1 MSKEEISNS
10 NKCKIT
16 SINDD
21 VINNIFEY
29 TSINNLLFT
38 CKEFYKLKKKF
49 LLIELNRGKTLR
61 FLGKEINRKYIYS
74 LIDNPKRQLIL
85 NIVEDYSFYDDFYMR
100 TNFDFIFNENG
111 DFDAKYLDILNNVYL
126 FKLSSLSINRFI
138 SPHDR
143 FIPTILSTPTVVFNK
158 KYLNFISLNV
168 KLLIEKFIVDSI
180 SYDIEPILN
189 NKNIE
194 IKKIVQTPDLQTIE
208 EEHERK
214 QYDLYKKLKTY
225 SEKYSIHFEDIKNTD
240 LIRIIN
246 RYIGDDERL
255 GNKFRPKLFISKDVD
270 WIKEQVNPF
279 ISPVLEEYNSLRY
292 KEDYNLQMILDS
304 ANRWHNKD
312 IKQKVR
318 MSLNSFIKK
327 INEDFDM
334 YTLIVKKEI
343 DEDKHM
349 LTKILGE
356 QKNDEIAKKS
366 NDEIAK
372 QSYDELPKLTESYIK
387 QMNDETEKQSN
398 QKYSEN
404 HNRNRMSRF
413 SSENKLFKKDKVRN
427 NKKHNKKF
435 KMNKLKN

>member
-1 MSKEEISNS
+1 MSKEEIPNS

-16 SINDD
+16 TINDD

-49 LLIELNRGKTLR
+49 LLIELNKIKTLR
-61 FLGKEINRKYIYS
+61 FLRKEINREYIYS
-74 LIDNPKRQLIL
+74 LIDNPKKQLIL
-85 NIVEDYSFYDDFYMR
+85 NIVEDYSFYDDFYER
-100 TNFDFIFNENG
+100 TNFDFIFNENE
-111 DFDAKYLDILNNVYL
+111 DFDTKYLDILNNVYL
-126 FKLSSLSINRFI
+126 FKLYSLSINRFI
-138 SPHDR
+138 SHHDR
-143 FIPTILSTPTVVFNK
+143 FKPTVLSTPKVVFNK
-158 KYLNFISLNV
+158 KYLNFTSLNV
-168 KLLIEKFIVDSI
+168 KLLIETFMVDSI
-180 SYDIEPILN
+180 SYDVEPILN
-189 NKNIE
+189 NKNIK
-194 IKKIVQTPDLQTIE
+194 IKKIAQTPDLLTI
-208 EEHERK
+208 HQRK
-214 QYDLYKKLKTY
+214 QYELYKKLKSY

-240 LIRIIN
+240 LIEIIN

-255 GNKFRPKLFISKDVD
+255 GTKFRPKLFFSPDVD

-279 ISPVLEEYNSLRY
+279 ISPVFKEYNSLRY
-292 KEDYNLQMILDS
+292 KEDYNLQMMLDN

-318 MSLNSFIKK
+318 ISIDSFIKK
-327 INEDFDM
+327 INEEVHIQPK
-334 YTLIVKKEI
+334 LLV
-343 DEDKHM
+343 
-349 LTKILGE
+349 E
-356 QKNDEIAKKS
+356 QKN
-366 NDEIAK
+366 
-372 QSYDELPKLTESYIK
+372 DELPKLTESYIK

>member
-61 FLGKEINRKYIYS
+61 FLRKEINRKYIYS
-74 LIDNPKRQLIL
+74 FIDNPKKQLIL
-85 NIVEDYSFYDDFYMR
+85 NIDEDYSFHDDFYRM
-100 TNFDFIFNENG
+100 TNFDFIFKENE

-143 FIPTILSTPTVVFNK
+143 YRPTILSTPTVRFNK

-168 KLLIEKFIVDSI
+168 KLLIEKFVVDSI

-189 NKNIE
+189 NKNIK
-194 IKKIVQTPDLQTIE
+194 IKKIVQTPDLLTM
-208 EEHERK
+208 HERK

-240 LIRIIN
+240 LIEIIN
-246 RYIGDDERL
+246 RYIGDDER
-255 GNKFRPKLFISKDVD
+255 PKLFFSPDVD
-270 WIKEQVNPF
+270 WLKEQQKANPF

-292 KEDYNLQMILDS
+292 KEDYKLQMILDN
-304 ANRWHNKD
+304 ANRWHNKN
-312 IKQKVR
+312 IKQKVT
-318 MSLNSFIKK
+318 MSIDSFIKK
-327 INEDFDM
+327 INEDLDM
-334 YTLIVKKEI
+334 YSFIVKKEI
-343 DEDKHM
+343 DEDVHM
-349 LTKILGE
+349 LTKILVD

-366 NDEIAK
+366 N
-372 QSYDELPKLTESYIK
+372 DELPKLTESYIK
-387 QMNDETEKQSN
+387 QMNDEVEKQSN

-404 HNRNRMSRF
+404 HNKNRMSRF
-413 SSENKLFKKDKVRN
+413 SSENKLFKKDKIRN
-427 NKKHNKKF
+427 NKKNNKKF

>member
-61 FLGKEINRKYIYS
+61 FLMKEINRKYIYS
-74 LIDNPKRQLIL
+74 FIDNPKRQLIL
-85 NIVEDYSFYDDFYMR
+85 NIVEDISFYDDFYMR

-111 DFDAKYLDILNNVYL
+111 EFDAKYLDILNNVYL

-143 FIPTILSTPTVVFNK
+143 FTPTILSTPTVVFNK

-189 NKNIE
+189 NKNIK
-194 IKKIVQTPDLQTIE
+194 IKKIVQTPDLQTI
-208 EEHERK
+208 HERK

-246 RYIGDDERL
+246 RYIGDDER
-255 GNKFRPKLFISKDVD
+255 PKLFFSPDVD
-270 WIKEQVNPF
+270 WLKEQTNPF

-292 KEDYNLQMILDS
+292 KEDYNLQMILDN

-312 IKQKVR
+312 IEQKVR
-318 MSLNSFIKK
+318 MSLDSFIKK
-327 INEDFDM
+327 INEDLDM
-334 YTLIVKKEI
+334 YCFIVKKEI
-343 DEDKHM
+343 DEDAHM

-366 NDEIAK
+366 NDE
-372 QSYDELPKLTESYIK
+372 LPKLTESYIK
-387 QMNDETEKQSN
+387 QMNNETEKQSN

>member
-61 FLGKEINRKYIYS
+61 FLRKEINRKYIYS
-74 LIDNPKRQLIL
+74 FIDNPKRQLIL
-85 NIVEDYSFYDDFYMR
+85 NIAEDYSFHDDFYMM
-100 TNFDFIFNENG
+100 TNFDFIFKENE

-143 FIPTILSTPTVVFNK
+143 YRPTILSTPTVRFNK

-189 NKNIE
+189 NKNIK
-194 IKKIVQTPDLQTIE
+194 IKKIVQTPDLLTM
-208 EEHERK
+208 HERK

-240 LIRIIN
+240 LIEIIN
-246 RYIGDDERL
+246 RYIGDDER
-255 GNKFRPKLFISKDVD
+255 PKLFFSPDVD
-270 WIKEQVNPF
+270 WLKEQPKANPF

-292 KEDYNLQMILDS
+292 KEDYKLQMILDN
-304 ANRWHNKD
+304 ANRWHNKN
-312 IKQKVR
+312 IKQKVT
-318 MSLNSFIKK
+318 MSIDSFIKK
-327 INEDFDM
+327 INEDLDM
-334 YTLIVKKEI
+334 YSFIVKKEI
-343 DEDKHM
+343 DEDVHM
-349 LTKILGE
+349 LTKILVD

-366 NDEIAK
+366 N
-372 QSYDELPKLTESYIK
+372 DELPKLTESYIK
-387 QMNDETEKQSN
+387 QMNDEVEKQSN

-404 HNRNRMSRF
+404 HNKNRMSRF
-413 SSENKLFKKDKVRN
+413 SSENKLVKKDKIRN
-427 NKKHNKKF
+427 NKKNNKKF

>member
-1 MSKEEISNS
+1 MLYTVLINKMSKEEISNS

-49 LLIELNRGKTLR
+49 LLIELNRRKTLR
-61 FLGKEINRKYIYS
+61 FLRKEINRKYIYS
-74 LIDNPKRQLIL
+74 FIDNPKRQLIL
-85 NIVEDYSFYDDFYMR
+85 NITEDYSFHDDFYMM
-100 TNFDFIFNENG
+100 TNFDFIFKENE

-143 FIPTILSTPTVVFNK
+143 YRPTVLSTPTVRFNK

-189 NKNIE
+189 NKNIK
-194 IKKIVQTPDLQTIE
+194 IKKIVQTPDLLTM
-208 EEHERK
+208 HERK

-240 LIRIIN
+240 LIEIIN
-246 RYIGDDERL
+246 TYIGDDER
-255 GNKFRPKLFISKDVD
+255 PKLFFSPDVD
-270 WIKEQVNPF
+270 WIKEQAKAKNPF

-292 KEDYNLQMILDS
+292 KQDYNLQMILDN

-312 IKQKVR
+312 VKQKIR
-318 MSLNSFIKK
+318 MSLDSFIKK
-327 INEDFDM
+327 VNEDLDM
-334 YTLIVKKEI
+334 YCFIVKKER

-349 LTKILGE
+349 RTKILGE
-356 QKNDEIAKKS
+356 QKN
-366 NDEIAK
+366 
-372 QSYDELPKLTESYIK
+372 DELPKLTESYIK
-387 QMNDETEKQSN
+387 QMNDEVEKQSN

-404 HNRNRMSRF
+404 HNKNRMSRF
-413 SSENKLFKKDKVRN
+413 SSENKLFKKDKIRN
-427 NKKHNKKF
+427 NKKNNKKF

>member
-1 MSKEEISNS
+1 MLYTVLVNKMSKEEISNS

-61 FLGKEINRKYIYS
+61 FLRKEINRKYIYS
-74 LIDNPKRQLIL
+74 FIDNPKKQLIL
-85 NIVEDYSFYDDFYMR
+85 NIDEDYSFHDDFYRM
-100 TNFDFIFNENG
+100 TNFDFIFKENE

-143 FIPTILSTPTVVFNK
+143 YRPTILSTPTVRFNK

-168 KLLIEKFIVDSI
+168 KLLIEKFVVDSI

-189 NKNIE
+189 NKNIK
-194 IKKIVQTPDLQTIE
+194 IKKIVQTPDLLTM
-208 EEHERK
+208 HERK

-240 LIRIIN
+240 LIEIIN
-246 RYIGDDERL
+246 RYIGDDER
-255 GNKFRPKLFISKDVD
+255 PKLFFSPDVD
-270 WIKEQVNPF
+270 WLKEQQKANPF

-292 KEDYNLQMILDS
+292 KEDYKLQMILDN
-304 ANRWHNKD
+304 ANRWHNKN
-312 IKQKVR
+312 IKQKVT
-318 MSLNSFIKK
+318 MSIDSFIKK
-327 INEDFDM
+327 INEDLDM
-334 YTLIVKKEI
+334 YSFIVKKEI
-343 DEDKHM
+343 DEDVHM
-349 LTKILGE
+349 LTKILVD

-366 NDEIAK
+366 N
-372 QSYDELPKLTESYIK
+372 DELPKLTESYIK
-387 QMNDETEKQSN
+387 QMNDEVEKQSN

-404 HNRNRMSRF
+404 HNKNRMSRF
-413 SSENKLFKKDKVRN
+413 SSENKLFKKDKIRN
-427 NKKHNKKF
+427 NKKNNKKF